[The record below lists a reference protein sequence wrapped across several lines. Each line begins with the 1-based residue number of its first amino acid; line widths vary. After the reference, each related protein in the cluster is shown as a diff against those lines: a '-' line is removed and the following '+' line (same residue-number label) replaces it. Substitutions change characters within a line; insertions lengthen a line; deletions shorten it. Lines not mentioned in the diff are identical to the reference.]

1 MELVNC
7 ISPSYEEIAIDLEN
21 QLANLDGEYEKITT
35 EIFKQGEEW
44 HKEINTIINR
54 MKTEID
60 EIKMKHRDV

>member
-44 HKEINTIINR
+44 HKKN
-54 MKTEID
+54 KHYHQQD
-60 EIKMKHRDV
+60 EN